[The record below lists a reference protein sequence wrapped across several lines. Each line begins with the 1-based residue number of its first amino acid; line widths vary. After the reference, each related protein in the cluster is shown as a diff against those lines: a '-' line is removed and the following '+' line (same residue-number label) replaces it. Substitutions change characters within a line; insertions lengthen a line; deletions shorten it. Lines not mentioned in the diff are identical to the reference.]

1 MCNEVFILE
10 NCITRKLSA
19 LIKSNDKFTGHL
31 IQSPF
36 LHDLYS
42 QDYQQEKD

>member
-1 MCNEVFILE
+1 MRNEVFILE

-19 LIKSNDKFTGHL
+19 LIKSDDKLTGHL
-31 IQSPF
+31 IQSLL
-36 LHDLYS
+36 LHGLCS

>member
-1 MCNEVFILE
+1 MCDEVFILE
-10 NCITRKLSA
+10 NCITRKLGT

-31 IQSPF
+31 IQSLL
-36 LHDLYS
+36 LHDLCF